1 MSWRIEESEY
11 KNEARYIV
19 GIKDDGTPIGIPPK
33 EFDLSVQTLLRISKK
48 LNVNLEIENI
58 GNGESPYS
66 IIGEMKVNK
75 MNERMNHIPDIHLAV
90 VGNVDSGKST
100 LVGVLMNGNLDN
112 GNGSAR
118 SYVFRFPHEIDTGRT
133 SSIAKHIIGFNEKN
147 EQIKGLHFGD
157 NLNHVNKVIT
167 LVDLAGHEKY
177 LKTTIQGLSGQ
188 NIDYSMVLVGGNMG
202 VQRMTRE
209 HLGLLMAFHIPLFV
223 VITKIDMCPPQ
234 ILKETIANIKKL
246 IKSKNINRVPYPVRD
261 MESVKTAIEGMKSN
275 TMVPLFKVSN
285 VNGNGLDILLKFLS
299 LLPVN
304 EKWLKLEKEENPL
317 ITIDETYSV
326 PGIGTV
332 IGGNIVSGSIKVG
345 TKIMIGPFGDGEF
358 RESGIKTLYYLG
370 NACESCYAGQS
381 ISVTIKPLKGEKL
394 KRKDIHRGMVIS
406 GIKPEPEA
414 SYLFEANLSILHH
427 PTTIS
432 HTYEPVIHVSTIKQ
446 TCQLVKM
453 SQDVLRSGDKA
464 ICWFKFKYHPEYLTV
479 GSPLIF
485 REGTTRGIGTITKLL
500 SKEYL
505 KDINNMNE
513 EKQIIEV
520 SDNRRIANDRIKS
533 EVLSEKHDLMEQ
545 NKITTSS

>member
-1 MSWRIEESEY
+1 M
-11 KNEARYIV
+11 
-19 GIKDDGTPIGIPPK
+19 D
-33 EFDLSVQTLLRISKK
+33 
-48 LNVNLEIENI
+48 
-58 GNGESPYS
+58 
-66 IIGEMKVNK
+66 
-75 MNERMNHIPDIHLAV
+75 RMNHVPDIHLAV

-246 IKSKNINRVPYPVRD
+246 IKSKSINRVPYPVRD
-261 MESVKTAIEGMKSN
+261 MESINTAVEGMKSN

-304 EKWLKLEKEENPL
+304 EKWLKLEKEKTL

-345 TKIMIGPFGDGEF
+345 NKVMIGPFSDGEF

-370 NACESCYAGQS
+370 SAAEVCYAGQS
-381 ISVTIKPLKGEKL
+381 ISVTLKPLKGEKL
-394 KRKDIHRGMVIS
+394 KRKDICRGMVIS
-406 GIKPEPEA
+406 GIKPEPIA

-464 ICWFKFKYHPEYLTV
+464 TCWFKFKYRPQYIEV
-479 GSPLIF
+479 GDSLIMA
-485 REGTTRGIGTITKLL
+485 EGATRGMGVITKILP
-500 SKEYL
+500 
-505 KDINNMNE
+505 
-513 EKQIIEV
+513 
-520 SDNRRIANDRIKS
+520 KS
-533 EVLSEKHDLMEQ
+533 ALSELNAIDSNNKSNREMTENRMKAEQ
-545 NKITTSS
+545 RIIGICHSTKEVKKELTS